1 MKGFFQLSDLFKR
14 YILEDS
20 MDSSKSE
27 HSVPGL
33 LIIHGNIGGKFNTDS
48 IFLPDRFSKIPT
60 SKSILDVDFT
70 VNESG
75 MYDLDTPNVLTEKLL
90 KQCLSPV
97 PFQINERE
105 NDLEVLFNKRHFHAN
120 LWKSKNYIT
129 IVCPHHPLFQKNRFS
144 MFYKYFIFDIS
155 FIDEADNLILLDDL
169 DRSDS
174 WISNGYRIR
183 LELIKQTEGELVIE
197 NSKNVLQSL
206 LRRNSYYI
214 DREEMEEEWNKRIL
228 HQIVD
233 EIK

>member
-1 MKGFFQLSDLFKR
+1 
-14 YILEDS
+14 
-20 MDSSKSE
+20 
-27 HSVPGL
+27 
-33 LIIHGNIGGKFNTDS
+33 
-48 IFLPDRFSKIPT
+48 
-60 SKSILDVDFT
+60 
-70 VNESG
+70 
-75 MYDLDTPNVLTEKLL
+75 
-90 KQCLSPV
+90 
-97 PFQINERE
+97 
-105 NDLEVLFNKRHFHAN
+105 
-120 LWKSKNYIT
+120 
-129 IVCPHHPLFQKNRFS
+129 

-169 DRSDS
+169 DRSDL

-197 NSKNVLQSL
+197 NSKNVLQRL